1 MDQEETSDPAAAAP
15 PPQAPVPDD
24 RVTCRGTV
32 GPLKENWQQ
41 WSSDHQAS
49 QKQNPFS
56 QQVCGAP
63 PPTGLPQRGQRGY
76 GRPLEGSMTERRGRD
91 AHTHVGREVEELCA
105 AIRAIGRRGEEGAD
119 AGLGGTGA
127 GDRGGAAG
135 RGTGSVTVE
144 FGRLFEHYVTISNKL
159 VGVLLRARR
168 QGLVHFDGEML
179 WQGQDDRVVITLR
192 Q

>member
-1 MDQEETSDPAAAAP
+1 MDQEETSDPAAAPP

-63 PPTGLPQRGQRGY
+63 PAGLPQRGQRGY

-105 AIRAIGRRGEEGAD
+105 AIRAIGRRGEEG
-119 AGLGGTGA
+119 
-127 GDRGGAAG
+127 
-135 RGTGSVTVE
+135 GTGSVTVE